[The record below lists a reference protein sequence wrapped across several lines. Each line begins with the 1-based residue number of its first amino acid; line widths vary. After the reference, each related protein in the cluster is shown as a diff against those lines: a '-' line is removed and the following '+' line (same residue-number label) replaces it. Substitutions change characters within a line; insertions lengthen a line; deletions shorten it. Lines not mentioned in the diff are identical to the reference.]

1 MKKMCRATC
10 PLALVAALSLA
21 LFPGAAWAQDAS
33 AAPVGSL
40 VGAEQTGDEAALV
53 VAEANGAQA
62 EGKESQEVQPSFEQV
77 LCELESTS
85 AEYTGVAI
93 TPQVTVRDGERL
105 LVEGLDYAVSYEN
118 NVVPGEASVLIEG
131 SGDYAGFEARVP
143 FAIVKSEDNR
153 IALPGSWQR
162 NGAGWWYAYD
172 DGGYPTNCA
181 LVVDGAL
188 CSFDSAGYMHT
199 GWYIVDGAWR
209 YSSSNGVVASGWT
222 FVGGSW
228 YYLDPQTGDMRT
240 GWVNDG
246 GTWYF
251 TNSSGAMQT
260 GWLYRFG
267 TWYWLNGSGAMAHGW
282 AWIDGSWYL
291 FAEDG
296 KMLMGWQ
303 KADGEWFLLN
313 DSGAMRTG
321 WVLQGETWYYLAGSG
336 VMATGREEV
345 GGSWYAFDDS
355 GALKTGWVPC
365 DDGWVYAQPSGAL
378 QTGWLAKGGWYWLDP
393 EQQGLMVV
401 GIQQIGGAWYKFQD
415 DGRMESSCWFEFE
428 DGRAAH
434 ASASG
439 AVDYYAK
446 YDENG
451 DVVLKKENGDSFAGW
466 ELLGSSWFHFD
477 ENGAYDTGWEY
488 INGAWYYFGPD
499 GAMLTGWFKDAGKW
513 YYLASSGAMV
523 TGWHTIDSHYYQFG
537 GDGAMREAEPL
548 ATTDIQRQLV
558 AACGVVPTPGP
569 GLCSEWVASVFNR
582 IGQGQL
588 LPNNDYDADD
598 MFYAYCSLD
607 DLSELRVGMI
617 IAVPSHTHTYAGSIW
632 GHICIY
638 VGNNTVMDN
647 IGRIRTMPLD
657 EWLSYY
663 TTTYS
668 PKWGWYNGVPLE

>member
-40 VGAEQTGDEAALV
+40 VGAEQAGDEAALV

-62 EGKESQEVQPSFEQV
+62 EGKELQEVQPSFDQV
-77 LCELESTS
+77 LCELGSTS

-93 TPQVTVRDGERL
+93 TPRVVVRDGERL

-143 FAIVKSEDNR
+143 FAIVKSEGNR

-162 NGAGWWYAYD
+162 NGTGWWYAYD

-181 LVVDGAL
+181 LVVDGTL
-188 CSFDSAGYMHT
+188 YSFDSVGYMHT

-209 YSSSNGVVASGWT
+209 YSSSNGVVASGWA

-260 GWLYRFG
+260 GWLCRFG

-282 AWIDGSWYL
+282 AWIDDSWYL

-296 KMLMGWQ
+296 KMLTGWQ

-313 DSGAMRTG
+313 ESGAMRTG

-336 VMATGREEV
+336 VMATGREEI

-355 GALKTGWVPC
+355 GAMKTGWVLC

-415 DGRMESSCWFEFE
+415 SGRMESSCWFEFE

-488 INGAWYYFGPD
+488 INGAWYYFGSD

-537 GDGAMREAEPL
+537 GDGAMLEAEPS
-548 ATTDIQRQLV
+548 ATTDMQRQLV
-558 AACGVVPTPGP
+558 AACSAVPTPGP
-569 GLCSEWVASVFNR
+569 GLCSEWVALVFNR

-598 MFYAYCSLD
+598 MFYAYCGLD
-607 DLSELRVGMI
+607 NLSELRVGMI

>member
-1 MKKMCRATC
+1 MKKMHRAAC
-10 PLALVAALSLA
+10 PLALVAVVSLT
-21 LFPGAAWAQDAS
+21 LLPGAAWAQGAS
-33 AAPVGSL
+33 VEPAESL
-40 VGAEQTGDEAALV
+40 VGAEQAGDEAAFA

-62 EGKESQEVQPSFEQV
+62 EGKEPQEVQPSFDQV
-77 LCELESTS
+77 LCELGSTS
-85 AEYTGVAI
+85 AEYTGAAI
-93 TPQVTVRDGERL
+93 TPQVMVRDGERL
-105 LVEGLDYAVSYEN
+105 LVEGRDYAVSYEN

-143 FAIVKSEDNR
+143 FAIVKSEGNR

-172 DGGYPTNCA
+172 DGGYPTNCV
-181 LVVDGAL
+181 LEVDGAL
-188 CSFDSAGYMHT
+188 YSFDSAGYMHT

-209 YSSSNGVVASGWT
+209 YSSSNGVVASGWA

-260 GWLYRFG
+260 GWLCRFG

-282 AWIDGSWYL
+282 AWVNGSWYL

-296 KMLMGWQ
+296 KMLTGWQ
-303 KADGEWFLLN
+303 KVDDEWFLLD
-313 DSGAMRTG
+313 DSGAMQTG

-355 GALKTGWVPC
+355 GAMKTGWVLC

-415 DGRMESSCWFEFE
+415 SGRMESSCWFEFE

-446 YDENG
+446 YD
-451 DVVLKKENGDSFAGW
+451 
-466 ELLGSSWFHFD
+466 
-477 ENGAYDTGWEY
+477 
-488 INGAWYYFGPD
+488 
-499 GAMLTGWFKDAGKW
+499 
-513 YYLASSGAMV
+513 
-523 TGWHTIDSHYYQFG
+523 
-537 GDGAMREAEPL
+537 
-548 ATTDIQRQLV
+548 
-558 AACGVVPTPGP
+558 
-569 GLCSEWVASVFNR
+569 
-582 IGQGQL
+582 
-588 LPNNDYDADD
+588 
-598 MFYAYCSLD
+598 
-607 DLSELRVGMI
+607 
-617 IAVPSHTHTYAGSIW
+617 
-632 GHICIY
+632 
-638 VGNNTVMDN
+638 
-647 IGRIRTMPLD
+647 
-657 EWLSYY
+657 
-663 TTTYS
+663 
-668 PKWGWYNGVPLE
+668 

>member
-10 PLALVAALSLA
+10 PLTLVAALSLA

-77 LCELESTS
+77 LCELGSTS

-105 LVEGLDYAVSYEN
+105 LVEGRDYAVSYEN
-118 NVVPGEASVLIEG
+118 NVVPGEASVLIG
-131 SGDYAGFEARVP
+131 GLGDYAGFEARVP
-143 FAIVKSEDNR
+143 FAIVKSEGNR
-153 IALPGSWQR
+153 IALPGSWR
-162 NGAGWWYAYD
+162 HNGTGWWYAYD

-188 CSFDSAGYMHT
+188 YSFDSAGYMHT

-209 YSSSNGVVASGWT
+209 YSSSNGVVASGWA

-251 TNSSGAMQT
+251 TNLSGAMQT
-260 GWLYRFG
+260 GWLCRFG
-267 TWYWLNGSGAMAHGW
+267 TWYWLNSSGAMAHGW

-296 KMLMGWQ
+296 KMLTGWQ

-321 WVLQGETWYYLAGSG
+321 WVLQGETWYHLAGSG

-355 GALKTGWVPC
+355 GAMKTGWVLC

-393 EQQGLMVV
+393 ERQGLMVV

-415 DGRMESSCWFEFE
+415 SGRMESSCWFEFE

-451 DVVLKKENGDSFAGW
+451 DVVLKKESGDSFAGW

-488 INGAWYYFGPD
+488 INGAWYYFGSD

-513 YYLASSGAMV
+513 YYLASSGAMLA
-523 TGWHTIDSHYYQFG
+523 GWHTIDSNYYQFG

-548 ATTDIQRQLV
+548 ATTDMQRQLV

-569 GLCSEWVASVFNR
+569 GLCSEWVASVFKR

>member
-10 PLALVAALSLA
+10 PLALAAAVSLV
-21 LFPGAAWAQDAS
+21 LLPGAAWAQDAS
-33 AAPVGSL
+33 VAPVESL
-40 VGAEQTGDEAALV
+40 VGAEQAGDEAALAV
-53 VAEANGAQA
+53 TEVGGAQA
-62 EGKESQEVQPSFEQV
+62 EEKDSQEVQPSFDQV
-77 LCELESTS
+77 LCELGSTS
-85 AEYTGVAI
+85 AEYTGAAI
-93 TPQVTVRDGERL
+93 TPQVMVRDGGRL
-105 LVEGLDYAVSYEN
+105 LVEGRDYAVSYEN

-188 CSFDSAGYMHT
+188 YSFDSAGYMHT

-209 YSSSNGVVASGWT
+209 YSSSNGVVASGWA

-260 GWLYRFG
+260 GWLYRFD

-296 KMLMGWQ
+296 KMLTGWQ

-321 WVLQGETWYYLAGSG
+321 WVLQGEMWYYLAGSG

-345 GGSWYAFDDS
+345 GGSWYAFGDS
-355 GALKTGWVPC
+355 GAMKTGWVLC
-365 DDGWVYAQPSGAL
+365 DDGWVYAQSSGAL

-415 DGRMESSCWFEFE
+415 SGRMESSCWFEFE

-451 DVVLKKENGDSFAGW
+451 DVVLKKESGDSFAGW

-488 INGAWYYFGPD
+488 INGAWYYFGSD

-537 GDGAMREAEPL
+537 GDGAMLEAEPS
-548 ATTDIQRQLV
+548 ATTDMQRQLV
-558 AACGVVPTPGP
+558 AACSAVPTPGP
-569 GLCSEWVASVFNR
+569 GLCSEWVALVFNR

-598 MFYAYCSLD
+598 MFYAYCGLD
-607 DLSELRVGMI
+607 NLSELRVGMI
-617 IAVPSHTHTYAGSIW
+617 IAVPSHIHTYAGSIW

-668 PKWGWYNGVPLE
+668 PKWGWYNGASLE

>member
-21 LFPGAAWAQDAS
+21 LFPGAVWAQDAS

-53 VAEANGAQA
+53 VAEANGAQT
-62 EGKESQEVQPSFEQV
+62 EGKETQEVQSSFEQV

-118 NVVPGEASVLIEG
+118 NVVPGEASVLIG
-131 SGDYAGFEARVP
+131 GLGDYAGFEARVP

-172 DGGYPTNCA
+172 DGGYPTSCV
-181 LVVDGAL
+181 LEVDGAL
-188 CSFDSAGYMHT
+188 YRFDSAGYMHT

-209 YSSSNGVVASGWT
+209 YSSSNGVVASGWA

-240 GWVNDG
+240 SWVNDG

-260 GWLYRFG
+260 GWLCRFG

-282 AWIDGSWYL
+282 VWIDGSWYL

-296 KMLMGWQ
+296 NMLTGWQ

-313 DSGAMRTG
+313 GSGAMRTG
-321 WVLQGETWYYLAGSG
+321 WVLRGETWYYLAGSG

-355 GALKTGWVPC
+355 GAMKTGWVLC
-365 DDGWVYAQPSGAL
+365 DDGWVYARPSGAL

-415 DGRMESSCWFEFE
+415 DGCMESSCWFEFE

-451 DVVLKKENGDSFAGW
+451 DVVLRKENGDSFAGW

-477 ENGAYDTGWEY
+477 ENGACDTGWKY
-488 INGAWYYFGPD
+488 LGGAWYYFGAD
-499 GAMLTGWFKDAGKW
+499 GSMLTGWLKDAGKW
-513 YYLASSGAMV
+513 YYFASSGAML

-569 GLCSEWVASVFNR
+569 GLCSEWVASVFER

-598 MFYAYCSLD
+598 MFYAYCGLD

>member
-1 MKKMCRATC
+1 MKKMHRAAC
-10 PLALVAALSLA
+10 PLALVAAVSLA
-21 LFPGAAWAQDAS
+21 LLPGAAWAQDVS
-33 AAPVGSL
+33 AVPAESP
-40 VGAEQTGDEAALV
+40 VGAEQAGDEAALAV
-53 VAEANGAQA
+53 SRASGAQA
-62 EGKESQEVQPSFEQV
+62 EEKGSQEAQPSFDQV

-85 AEYTGVAI
+85 VEYTGAAI
-93 TPQVTVRDGERL
+93 APRITVRDGERSL
-105 LVEGLDYAVSYEN
+105 AEGLDYAVSYEN

-131 SGDYAGFEARVP
+131 LGDYAGFEARVP
-143 FAIVKSEDNR
+143 FAIVRSEGNR
-153 IALPGSWQR
+153 IALPGSWQH

-172 DGGYPTNCA
+172 DGGYPTNCT
-181 LVVDGAL
+181 LEVDGAL
-188 CSFDSAGYMHT
+188 YSFDSAGYVHT

-209 YSSSNGVVASGWT
+209 YFCPNGVVASGWA

-251 TNSSGAMQT
+251 MNPSGAMQT

-267 TWYWLNGSGAMAHGW
+267 TWYWLNGSGAMAHDW
-282 AWIDGSWYL
+282 AWVDGSWYL
-291 FAEDG
+291 FGEDG
-296 KMLMGWQ
+296 EMLTGWQ
-303 KADGEWFLLN
+303 KLNDEWFLLS

-336 VMATGREEV
+336 VMATGREEAA
-345 GGSWYAFDDS
+345 GSWYVFDDS
-355 GALKTGWVPC
+355 GAMKTGWVLC

-378 QTGWLAKGGWYWLDP
+378 QTGWLAKGGWYWLNP
-393 EQQGLMVV
+393 EHQGLMVV

-415 DGRMESSCWFEFE
+415 SGRMESSCWFEFE
-428 DGRAAH
+428 DGRATH

-477 ENGAYDTGWEY
+477 ENGACDTGWKY
-488 INGAWYYFGPD
+488 LGGAWYYFGAD
-499 GAMLTGWFKDAGKW
+499 GSMLTGWLKDAGKW
-513 YYLASSGAMV
+513 YYFASSGAML
-523 TGWHTIDSHYYQFG
+523 TGWHTVDSHYYQFG

-548 ATTDIQRQLV
+548 ATTDTQRQLV

-569 GLCSEWVASVFNR
+569 GLCSEWVASVFER

-598 MFYAYCSLD
+598 MFYAYCNLD
-607 DLSELRVGMI
+607 NLSELRVGMI

-647 IGRIRTMPLD
+647 IGRIRTMPLE

-663 TTTYS
+663 TTIYS

>member
-1 MKKMCRATC
+1 MKKMHRATC
-10 PLALVAALSLA
+10 PLALAAALSLA

-33 AAPVGSL
+33 AASVESL
-40 VGAEQTGDEAALV
+40 VGAEQTGDEAPLV

-62 EGKESQEVQPSFEQV
+62 EGKEPQEVQPSFEQV

-85 AEYTGVAI
+85 AEYTGAAI
-93 TPQVTVRDGERL
+93 TPQVMVRDGERL

-118 NVVPGEASVLIEG
+118 NVVPGEASVLIG
-131 SGDYAGFEARVP
+131 GLGDYAGFEARVP
-143 FAIVKSEDNR
+143 FAIVKSEGNR

-162 NGAGWWYAYD
+162 NGTGWWYAYD
-172 DGGYPTNCA
+172 DGGYPTSCV
-181 LVVDGAL
+181 LEVDGAL
-188 CSFDSAGYMHT
+188 YRFDSAGYMYA
-199 GWYIVDGAWR
+199 GWYILNGAWR
-209 YSSSNGVVASGWT
+209 YSSSNGVVASGWA

-296 KMLMGWQ
+296 KMLTGWQ

-345 GGSWYAFDDS
+345 GGSWYAFGDS
-355 GALKTGWVPC
+355 GAMKTGWVPC

-393 EQQGLMVV
+393 EQQGLIVV

-451 DVVLKKENGDSFAGW
+451 NVVLKKESGDSFAGW

-488 INGAWYYFGPD
+488 INGAWYYFGSD

-558 AACGVVPTPGP
+558 AACDVVPTPGP
-569 GLCSEWVASVFNR
+569 GLCSEWVALVFNR

-598 MFYAYCSLD
+598 MFYAYCGLD

-617 IAVPSHTHTYAGSIW
+617 IAVPSHAHTYAGSIW